1 MPSTEQF
8 GIWFPDDNSP
18 VAPIQ
23 GLHSAQAESVEL
35 ALIGLDKAAGTPISG
50 IEARTKKFPNPK
62 QGDSYYRLDK
72 GWSERY
78 YAKKVD
84 GTNPGGRDIAG
95 WYADAG
101 TTLGVY
107 LVPWSVPND
116 DFPFGDSPQRL
127 GEMFIPD
134 PGVPYRVRTM
144 FKSEIGTT
152 AKSTRWDV
160 QIGLGGGFN
169 SPIVDQVDYYVCDE
183 TVSFRSTTSVL
194 SDKVFRGTNRV
205 SAQASRVYGGA
216 LGLQTKY
223 NRLLRVEVVA
233 A

>member
-23 GLHSAQAESVEL
+23 GLHSAQAESVEM
-35 ALIGLDKAAGTPISG
+35 ALVGLDKAAGTPIAG

-84 GTNPGGRDIAG
+84 GTNPGGKEIAG
-95 WYADAG
+95 WYAPAG
-101 TTLGVY
+101 TLLNTIN
-107 LVPWSVPND
+107 VPWSVPG

-127 GEMFIPD
+127 AEVFIPD
-134 PGVPYRVRTM
+134 PGVPYVVRSM
-144 FKSEIGTT
+144 IRCEMGTT
-152 AKSTRWDV
+152 TGGTRWDLSV
-160 QIGLGGGFN
+160 GMGGGFN
-169 SPIVDQVDYYVCDE
+169 TPATDQLDFVVCGE
-183 TVSFRSTTSVL
+183 KLEALSSTSVA
-194 SDKVFRGTNRV
+194 STKVFRGTVRI
-205 SAQASRVYGGA
+205 SAQAGRVYGTA
-216 LGLQTKY
+216 LGLLTQY
-223 NRLLRVEVVA
+223 NRLFRIEVVA